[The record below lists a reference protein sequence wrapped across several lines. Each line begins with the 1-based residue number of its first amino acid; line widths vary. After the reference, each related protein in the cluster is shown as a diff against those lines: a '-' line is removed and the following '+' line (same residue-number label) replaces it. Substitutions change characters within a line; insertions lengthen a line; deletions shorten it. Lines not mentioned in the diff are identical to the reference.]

1 MTKLSSTSVP
11 GRPHRKTA
19 VWLDERSDRHLSEVL
34 VSYTTT
40 IGRPVSGSLII
51 RRALRLLADHLRRLD
66 TDAAKAA
73 EADLLVRTTR

>member
-1 MTKLSSTSVP
+1 MTKLCSTGVP

-19 VWLDERSDRHLSEVL
+19 VWLDERADRDLSAAM

-40 IGRPVSGSLII
+40 IGHPVSGSLII
-51 RRALRLLADHLRRLD
+51 RRALRLLADHRRQLD